1 MCVKDE
7 DESDEADDDSVDDKL
22 DQYEEEITSISR
34 TGSIIHK
41 VMSSKSKFVR
51 NYIWRG
57 IKNYAK
63 VMTDELFFRFGH
75 SDKFQ

>member
-34 TGSIIHK
+34 TGSLFNIKLPRVTRLIIQ
-41 VMSSKSKFVR
+41 S
-51 NYIWRG
+51 
-57 IKNYAK
+57 IKLTLYK
-63 VMTDELFFRFGH
+63 EDFLIFMHQISRR
-75 SDKFQ
+75 